1 MLLADGW
8 SEVDSL
14 SVPKPQFFD
23 KVCDFIVCNLIDV
36 GVYGIKLSP
45 LESMSDS
52 VLVRRCEDKLTILS
66 CL

>member
-1 MLLADGW
+1 MAGQWLTVYQYLN
-8 SEVDSL
+8 L
-14 SVPKPQFFD
+14 SFFD